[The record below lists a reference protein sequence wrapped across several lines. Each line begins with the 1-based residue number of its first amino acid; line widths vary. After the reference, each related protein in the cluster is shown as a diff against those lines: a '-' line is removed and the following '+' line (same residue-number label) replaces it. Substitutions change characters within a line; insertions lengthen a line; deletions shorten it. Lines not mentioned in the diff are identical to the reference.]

1 MIFGDCGYVSCKF
14 WKMDNKIIDK
24 VIKGVGDEGGTG
36 NVLNALGLTQTEFQS
51 GFDIANKIQNMDL
64 IKLLY
69 SNYNQNKI
77 IVEFTLL
84 GKQRYHDLLNR

>member
-1 MIFGDCGYVSCKF
+1 
-14 WKMDNKIIDK
+14 MDTDIIDK

-36 NVLNALGLTQTEFQS
+36 NVMNALSYTQAEFQS
-51 GFDIANKIQNMDL
+51 GFNIANEIQNMDL

-84 GKQRYHDLLNR
+84 GKQHYHDLLKN

>member
-1 MIFGDCGYVSCKF
+1 MENEDTI
-14 WKMDNKIIDK
+14 NK
-24 VIKGVGDEGGTG
+24 VIKGVGDLGGTG
-36 NVLNALGLTQTEFQS
+36 NVMEALTLGQANFQN
-51 GFDIANKIQNMDL
+51 GFDLANIIQNMDL

-84 GKQRYHDLLNR
+84 GKARYESLS